1 MFCIIS
7 SLHSEDGVAQRY
19 ENIKKRVIKKMHKI
33 DLGNCKNCTEK
44 RCDLAFLQETPEE
57 LEEIEFKK
65 KTIKIY
71 NEKLK
76 AHWIKEKKYWRKFA
90 DREMA
95 LTRPDK
101 NGNYTCKSDW
111 IHDANWY
118 IAITSMMRED
128 ELYYNSIKY

>member
-1 MFCIIS
+1 M
-7 SLHSEDGVAQRY
+7 
-19 ENIKKRVIKKMHKI
+19 KKLF
-33 DLGNCKNCTEK
+33 DFENCKTCSEK
-44 RCDLAFLQETPEE
+44 RCDLAFLQKSPEE
-57 LEEIEFKK
+57 LEEIEFQKKVNESKK
-65 KTIKIY
+65 K
-71 NEKLK
+71 KLK

-128 ELYYNSIKY
+128 ELYYKALEQFY